1 MPLALRAVLVV
12 GGMVA
17 LGSLVAAGPSAGV
30 RPSGAPLPAASAGGK
45 KADPKSLEP
54 LLKQGREA
62 LAAGEYK
69 AARDAFSDAAAIDQR
84 NVEALHGEGLA
95 YMYLNDFAHAL
106 APMERAMTANPAPSR
121 ALVLNMAVCQIGN
134 KNPMRAGTLAM
145 DYLSAHP
152 GQLDE
157 PLLNAMGTALFLAD
171 DQAKKGRKFTEC
183 EGFYKS
189 YQQKL
194 EAAKPG
200 MKRWGTQW
208 IAAATVD
215 ERNTA
220 NAAAEKQLA
229 SLNREIASL
238 EGRIGEQSREVEKQ
252 KDLFR
257 RGFGTQYQVN
267 EAVSTLKSLTDQRDE
282 KQQQAQEAGEKL
294 LRPQFPRTMALVAID
309 DLKPPPVGA
318 SGVNTAVAVAEDP
331 QPAAAKAQEQP
342 REQLRQAVVRPAQ
355 KQGTGSGNTAGK
367 SAGPKGQQKQASDDD
382 VPLIQVAVAKP
393 TAAARQ
399 RVHISSYAAAFP
411 VSDSLVLTA
420 SGPLA
425 GATEIQIQSADGT
438 PVRAAL
444 VRADEQSGL
453 ALIRVEGRKLVP
465 MALGSSFG
473 GGAVQCASFPTVNI
487 FNPAAE
493 TIAGTAKAPAASD
506 WKVTLQRHPRLG
518 GAPLLAGNKV
528 IGVELAGRESDA
540 AQIPAATLE
549 QVKAF
554 LGADLP
560 APAAVGPEPTAA
572 MLQVIATRES
582 AGA

>member
-1 MPLALRAVLVV
+1 MSLRAVLV
-12 GGMVA
+12 GGGVLA
-17 LGSLVAAGPSAGV
+17 VVLAAAAGPASV
-30 RPSGAPLPAASAGGK
+30 RPSGAPSPVPAAGAK

-106 APMERAMTANPAPSR
+106 APMERAMTANPTPSR

-134 KNPMRAGTLAM
+134 KNPMRAATLVM
-145 DYLSAHP
+145 EYLSSHP
-152 GQLDE
+152 AQLDE

-171 DQAKKGRKFTEC
+171 DQAKKGRKFAEC
-183 EGFYKS
+183 ESFYRS

-208 IAAATVD
+208 MAAAVVD

-220 NAAAEKQLA
+220 NAAGEKQLA
-229 SLNREIASL
+229 SLNRELASL
-238 EGRIGEQSREVEKQ
+238 DGRIAEQSREVDKQ

-257 RGFGTQYQVN
+257 RGFGSQYQVN
-267 EAVSTLKSLTDQRDE
+267 EAVAMLKSLTDQHDE
-282 KQQQAQEAGEKL
+282 KQQQAEEAAGKL
-294 LRPQFPRTMALVAID
+294 QRPQFPRTMALVAMD
-309 DLKPPPVGA
+309 DLKPPPVGGA
-318 SGVNTAVAVAEDP
+318 NTAVAVGEDA
-331 QPAAAKAQEQP
+331 QPAVKTQEQKP
-342 REQLRQAVVRPAQ
+342 RPAAVRSTP
-355 KQGTGSGNTAGK
+355 KQGTGTSGNTSGK
-367 SAGPKGQQKQASDDD
+367 SSDPKGQQKQAGDE
-382 VPLIQVAVAKP
+382 VPLIQVAIAKP
-393 TAAARQ
+393 AAAARQ
-399 RVHISSYAAAFP
+399 RIHISSYGAAFP

-420 SGPLA
+420 AAPLA
-425 GATEIQIQSADGT
+425 GATEIQLQSADGT
-438 PVRAAL
+438 PIPATL

-453 ALIRVEGRKLVP
+453 ALLRVQGRKLVP
-465 MALGSSFG
+465 MVLGSSFG

-487 FNPAAE
+487 FNPSAE
-493 TIAGTAKAPAASD
+493 TISGTAKAPAAGD

-528 IGVELAGRESDA
+528 VGVELAGRETDP
-540 AQIPAATLE
+540 AQVPAATV
-549 QVKAF
+549 QQIKAF

-560 APAAVGPEPTAA
+560 TATAAGPEPSAA

-582 AGA
+582 VGV